1 MSVKKEMEKNKE
13 IQDRG
18 YFDSIDRYQIDWI
31 VRQIEIQRNTHN
43 SFDCDP
49 EEFEG
54 VLDSL

>member
-31 VRQIEIQRNTHN
+31 VRQIEIQRNKHN

-49 EEFEG
+49 DEFERL
-54 VLDSL
+54 LDSL